1 MLFRCVPSILYT
13 ENRTKMRPELV
24 MPLFLVMTNAYIL
37 RDLTEDL
44 NDAEILDLVNEIY
57 RENTDLSRLQRNIRH
72 MERVLFE
79 LRDKSRDDHSRE
91 SIENFRN
98 YVKML
103 AAKKSTVNSP
113 HHRRKSD
120 RRKTIHR
127 QKSPKPK

>member
-1 MLFRCVPSILYT
+1 
-13 ENRTKMRPELV
+13 
-24 MPLFLVMTNAYIL
+24 MPLLLVMTNAYIL

-57 RENTDLSRLQRNIRH
+57 RENTDLTRLQRNIRH

-120 RRKTIHR
+120 RRKPIKR